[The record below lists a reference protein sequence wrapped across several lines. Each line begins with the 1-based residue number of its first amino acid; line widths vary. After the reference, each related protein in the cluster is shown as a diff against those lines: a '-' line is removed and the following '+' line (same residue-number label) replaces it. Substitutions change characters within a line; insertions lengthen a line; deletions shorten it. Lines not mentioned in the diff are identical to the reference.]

1 MDKFSTCTKFYPKS
15 QTANIKGLFRDMGLF
30 KKSSHRYYT
39 GIYAFFILVFAI
51 TLSLFYSSRCQKSTR
66 SEKQDTDVVKP
77 EDSSDILQKVTKK
90 IDVKKGQPENNYVN
104 SDSDVKVHDENE
116 STEVS
121 KKDDLKEPKINIDNS
136 RTAPDEAISPKD
148 NQTPPKDPSISS
160 RQDAV
165 IYFSAESTGLTDEA
179 LEKLKAIYLFV
190 MKYPD
195 EEIIVEGY
203 GDSSQTDRNDE
214 ILSKLRTTVVKDYFI
229 KRGILNSRIKA
240 CWMGSGK
247 STECSVSKRDKNKT
261 HQVEI
266 KLKPGSHDGKRSDFH
281 QLSSR

>member
-1 MDKFSTCTKFYPKS
+1 M
-15 QTANIKGLFRDMGLF
+15 QI
-30 KKSSHRYYT
+30 
-39 GIYAFFILVFAI
+39 
-51 TLSLFYSSRCQKSTR
+51 
-66 SEKQDTDVVKP
+66 
-77 EDSSDILQKVTKK
+77 VTKK
-90 IDVKKGQPENNYVN
+90 IDINKGQPENNYVN
-104 SDSDVKVHDENE
+104 SDSDDKVHDENE
-116 STEVS
+116 STEPS
-121 KKDDLKEPKINIDNS
+121 QKDDSKEPGIKSERS
-136 RTAPDEAISPKD
+136 RTPPEEAISPKD
-148 NQTPPKDPSISS
+148 NQIPPNVPSISF

-165 IYFSAESTGLTDEA
+165 IFFSAESTGLTDEA

-195 EEIIVEGY
+195 EEISVEGY
-203 GDSSQTDRNDE
+203 GDSNQTDRNDE
-214 ILSKLRTTVVKDYFI
+214 ILSKSRATVVKDYFI

-240 CWMGSGK
+240 CWMGSDK